1 VLLKPVA
8 IDFET
13 YYDKEYSIKPLGVD
27 AYVADPRFD
36 PYLVSMYGE
45 GVEYVGPVKNA
56 PWEQVAGR
64 PALAHNARFDEVV
77 YNRCVEMGLAP
88 ETCKPLTWDCT
99 ADLAVF
105 NSLPRTLAGS
115 SFASLGFTMDK
126 KIRAAMEGMTHDEAK
141 SKGQEQALL
150 DYALTDARNCFE
162 LYRKHGA
169 DWPETEVRLSRLNRR
184 ASIKGVPIDVE
195 RLTRYV
201 DHLKLVQWE
210 AEQHIPW
217 DWSGNKTPLSPKALR
232 AECRRAGIQA
242 PASLAQ
248 DSQECMDWE
257 DTFGTDYPF
266 VGAMRNWRRANMLR
280 KKLETMQTRVRDDG
294 WFPYACKYFGG
305 HTGRFSGDG
314 GFNIQNQLRYP
325 VTFEPI
331 IAGGL
336 PAMAIDMRSVTR
348 ASPGKKLL
356 AADLAQIE
364 ARVLLQLAGD
374 WNTLRQVEKGHS
386 VYEAHAINTMG
397 WDRTKCMDKTSM
409 EYLLAKARVLA
420 LGFGC
425 GGPRFVEMA
434 KLYTGLVLSV
444 EEAEKIK
451 TEYRTTNP
459 CITALWSKLHMY
471 MGWSVGEDLEL
482 ELPSGRNLT
491 YYDVKYDEHRQLTAE
506 VVKTE
511 RREKFYGGK
520 LCENITQATARD
532 VFVEGMLRLDDAGLP
547 PLFHVHDE
555 YVLEVDEDFNPQDAI
570 DLVAQTPEWL
580 PGCPIGAE
588 GELTNRYGK

>member
-1 VLLKPVA
+1 MRPIA
-8 IDFET
+8 IDFES
-13 YYDKEYSIKPLGVD
+13 YYDKEYGIKTHGVD

-36 PYLVSMYGE
+36 PYLVSIYGD
-45 GVEYVGPVKNA
+45 GLSYVGPVKDA
-56 PWEQVAGR
+56 PWDRVAGHH
-64 PALAHNARFDEVV
+64 ALAHNARFDEVV
-77 YNRCVEMGLAP
+77 FNRCMELGMVP
-88 ETCKPLTWDCT
+88 EGMVPKVWDCT
-99 ADLAVF
+99 ADLAVY

-126 KIRAAMEGMTHDEAK
+126 KMRSEMENMTYEEAK
-141 SKGQEQALL
+141 SKGLEQALL

-162 LYRKHGA
+162 LWQKHGA
-169 DWPETEVRLSRLNRR
+169 DWPEAEVAISRLNRS
-184 ASIKGVPIDVE
+184 ASVRGVPIDVE
-195 RLTRYV
+195 RLTTYV

-210 AEQHIPW
+210 AEKHIPW

-232 AECRRAGIQA
+232 ATCRKAGIVA

-248 DSQECMDWE
+248 DSVECMDWE
-257 DTFGTDYPF
+257 DAYGDVYPF
-266 VGAMRNWRRANMLR
+266 VAAMRNWRRANILR
-280 KKLETMQTRVRDDG
+280 KKLETMQNRVRDDG

-314 GFNIQNQLRYP
+314 GFNIQNQLRAP
-325 VTFEPI
+325 VVFEPI
-331 IAGGL
+331 EANGI
-336 PAMAIDMRSVTR
+336 PAMSIDMRSVTR
-348 ASPGKKLL
+348 AEPGKKLL
-356 AADLAQIE
+356 AVDLAQIE

-374 WNTLRQVEKGHS
+374 WDTLKQVSDGHS
-386 VYEAHAINTMG
+386 VYEAHAIKTMG
-397 WDRTKCMDKTSM
+397 WDANKRMDKTSQ

-451 TEYRTTNP
+451 TEYRATNP
-459 CITALWSKLHMY
+459 HITALWSKLHMW

-482 ELPSGRNLT
+482 TLPSGRDLV

-506 VVKTE
+506 VVRTQ

-520 LCENITQATARD
+520 LAENITQATARD
-532 VFVEGMLRLDDAGLP
+532 VFCDGMLRLDAAGLP
-547 PLFHVHDE
+547 PIFHVHDE
-555 YVLEVDEDFNPQDAI
+555 YVLHVDEDFDPQDAI
-570 DLVAQTPEWL
+570 ALVAQTPEWL